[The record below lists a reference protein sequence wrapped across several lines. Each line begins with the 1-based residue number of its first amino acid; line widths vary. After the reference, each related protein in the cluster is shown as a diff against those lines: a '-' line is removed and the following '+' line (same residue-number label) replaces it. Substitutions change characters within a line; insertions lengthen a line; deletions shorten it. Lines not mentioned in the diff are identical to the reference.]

1 MTLNADDGNGG
12 NGNAMFLWTIG
23 APPAAC
29 TDPTACNPVASI
41 PAQWECDIPGCT
53 DSDWTGTVINWPSWS
68 AYEANGRSDSNS
80 RTVYS
85 PEGDTLYPYMGPW
98 ADGCRV
104 TGIAGTVEII
114 EWQRGAD
121 VWRQTTLGPGE
132 THTIALLPPE
142 DNAVIEGLDITT
154 GFTVLIENCTPQNI
168 GGSNSAPTVDSPGDQ
183 NNQEGETVTLPIT
196 ANDDDGDTLTFSASG
211 LPANLGIDPSSGQIA
226 GTLAPGSAGVYNVT
240 VTVDDGNDGVDSAAF
255 TWTVSPSTDPLVDW
269 GDLPEGIGFSYFT
282 TNANNGPR
290 HNLSASGPLLGSQVD
305 PEIDGSQ
312 TANALGDD
320 NSDADDE
327 DGVTFSLVNEEIE
340 VVVANVSVG
349 QTALLGAWFDWNNDG
364 DFGDDNEFQ
373 SFTVNPGSNTL
384 PVVVDPGYYEL
395 RSVRSFPYLL
405 QRFRSGRQLGCR

>member
-1 MTLNADDGNGG
+1 M
-12 NGNAMFLWTIG
+12 
-23 APPAAC
+23 
-29 TDPTACNPVASI
+29 
-41 PAQWECDIPGCT
+41 
-53 DSDWTGTVINWPSWS
+53 
-68 AYEANGRSDSNS
+68 
-80 RTVYS
+80 
-85 PEGDTLYPYMGPW
+85 
-98 ADGCRV
+98 
-104 TGIAGTVEII
+104 
-114 EWQRGAD
+114 
-121 VWRQTTLGPGE
+121 
-132 THTIALLPPE
+132 
-142 DNAVIEGLDITT
+142 
-154 GFTVLIENCTPQNI
+154 
-168 GGSNSAPTVDSPGDQ
+168 
-183 NNQEGETVTLPIT
+183 TLPIT

-226 GTLAPGSAGVYNVT
+226 GTLAPDSAGVYNVT

-290 HNLSASGPLLGSQVD
+290 HNLSASGPFLGSQVD

-320 NSDADDE
+320 NSDVDDE

-340 VVVANVSVG
+340 VVVANVPAG
-349 QTALLGAWFDWNNDG
+349 QTALLGAWFDWSNDG

-384 PVVVDPGYYEL
+384 PVVVDPGYTSS

-405 QRFRSGRQLGCR
+405 QRFRRGRQPGCR